1 MARAEINKPPGGGR
15 KGEQG
20 MDGLS
25 FEWDEA
31 KNQINKR
38 KHGISFETASRIFY
52 DENRIELPDEAHS
65 IEEDRY
71 ISIGMV
77 DDILV
82 VIHTD
87 RKDKIRI
94 ISARFALKKE
104 RSMYY
109 EQFG

>member
-1 MARAEINKPPGGGR
+1 
-15 KGEQG
+15 

-25 FEWDEA
+25 FEWDEE
-31 KNQINKR
+31 KNKANKR

-52 DENRIELPDEAHS
+52 DENRIEMPDEKHS
-65 IEEDRY
+65 LEEDRY
-71 ISIGMV
+71 ISIGRV

-87 RKDKIRI
+87 RNEKVRI

-104 RSMYY
+104 RSTYY
-109 EQFG
+109 GQFG